1 MWDPGQYR
9 RFGDERSRPFY
20 ELVGRIGAT
29 EPRFVADLGCGPG
42 ELTADL
48 CRRWPA
54 ADVLGVDSSPEM
66 IGAAGELLAGRT
78 ELTEELPA
86 GEEAVWAPGGGP
98 AGAAASP
105 VRLRFELADA
115 RDWSPAGPVDVI
127 VSNALLQWIPD
138 HEKLM
143 VRWARALADGGWLA
157 VQMPGNF
164 GQPTHALL
172 RELAASAR
180 WRPLLR
186 DVEFNRQAGE
196 PAAYLD
202 LLTREGCAVDAWETT
217 YLHVLAGD
225 DPVLRWIEGTGL
237 RPVITALDEPD
248 RGEFLAEYGSLLRDA
263 YPRAEYGTVFPFR
276 RVFVVARRPG
286 G

>member
-9 RFGDERSRPFY
+9 QFGDERSRPFY
-20 ELVGRIGAT
+20 ELIGRIGAT

-42 ELTADL
+42 ELTAGL
-48 CRRWPA
+48 CRRWPS

-66 IGAAGELLAGRT
+66 IAAAGEVLAGLTGLADELLAG
-78 ELTEELPA
+78 ED
-86 GEEAVWAPGGGP
+86 
-98 AGAAASP
+98 AGAVSP

-115 RDWSPAGPVDVI
+115 RDWRPGGPVDVI

-138 HEKLM
+138 HEELM

-164 GQPTHALL
+164 DQPTHALL
-172 RELAASAR
+172 RELSDSER
-180 WRPLLR
+180 WRPLLHN
-186 DVEFNRQAGE
+186 VEFNRQAAE

-202 LLTREGCAVDAWETT
+202 LLAREGCAVDAWETT

-237 RPVITALDEPD
+237 RPVIAALDPAD
-248 RGEFLAEYGSLLRDA
+248 RAEFLAEYGSLLREA
-263 YPRAEYGTVFPFR
+263 YPRADYGTVFPFR